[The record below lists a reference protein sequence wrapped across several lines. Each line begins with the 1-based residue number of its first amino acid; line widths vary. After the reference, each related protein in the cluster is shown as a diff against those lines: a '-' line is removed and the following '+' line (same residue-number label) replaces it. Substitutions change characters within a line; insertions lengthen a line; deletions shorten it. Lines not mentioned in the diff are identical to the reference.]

1 MLIENKFYES
11 AVRSLAGL
19 IRALDESEIPE
30 FGRLFTNVV
39 EESIDLIVAKFLMEL
54 SEATGFET
62 RLLLIER
69 VREEVENLAKSLPSR
84 SLYGQTM
91 SDLQNRALLETYEKT
106 KQNVAKTAR
115 ILDVADKTVYNH
127 LKRLGVPRNKPAR
140 WEEWRMRNGK
150 SKTDDRQPEV

>member
-1 MLIENKFYES
+1 MLIENKFYGS

-54 SEATGFET
+54 SEATGLET

-69 VREEVENLAKSLPSR
+69 VREEVENLAESLPSR

-91 SDLQNRALLETYEKT
+91 EELQNRAVLETYEGAR
-106 KQNVAKTAR
+106 QNIQKTAR
-115 ILDVADKTVYNH
+115 VLDVTDKTIRNY
-127 LKRLGVPRNKPAR
+127 LKRLGVQRNKRR
-140 WEEWRMRNGK
+140 WYEGK
-150 SKTDDRQPEV
+150 CLNEKR

>member
-1 MLIENKFYES
+1 MLIENKFYAS

-39 EESIDLIVAKFLMEL
+39 EESLDLIVAKFLMEL

-84 SLYGQTM
+84 SLCGSSMFDVQ
-91 SDLQNRALLETYEKT
+91 SRAIIDTYEET
-106 KQNVAKTAR
+106 KQNIAKTAR
-115 ILDVADKTVYNH
+115 LLKVSDKTVYNY
-127 LKRLGVPRNKPAR
+127 LRRLGVNRAKKER
-140 WEEWRMRNGK
+140 WEDWKQRNGK
-150 SKTDDRQPEV
+150 CKTRN

>member
-1 MLIENKFYES
+1 MLIENKFYAS

-84 SLYGQTM
+84 SLCGSSMFDVQ
-91 SDLQNRALLETYEKT
+91 SRAIIDTYEET
-106 KQNVAKTAR
+106 KQNIAKTAR
-115 ILDVADKTVYNH
+115 LLKVSDKTVYNY
-127 LKRLGVPRNKPAR
+127 LRRLGVNRVKKER
-140 WEEWRMRNGK
+140 WEDWKQRNGK
-150 SKTDDRQPEV
+150 CKTRN